1 MEGAIRGR
9 CTDHTRP
16 KTRANV
22 RKRRLHGRGGVPF
35 EFGGSRGPAGLTI
48 GRPDA
53 VQPASLAGGEAMSA
67 LVGSERSG
75 DARCRKDS
83 SPEVHLP
90 EHLAGRAR
98 EGA

>member
-16 KTRANV
+16 KARAHV
-22 RKRRLHGRGGVPF
+22 RKRRGGVPF
-35 EFGGSRGPAGLTI
+35 EFCGSRGPAGLTV

-53 VQPASLAGGEAMSA
+53 VQPASLAGGEAMRA
-67 LVGSERSG
+67 LIGPERSG